1 MYKILT
7 PNQSVLKAYLKE
19 SVSLN
24 ELQDF
29 RKAMQILFMRI
40 NPSESEEFN
49 KNLVIDFFNQSLYKG
64 NSYMVNTYY
73 RTDLAIYSNVN
84 LQNEHPMVLFE
95 FKGPARPDMVTKN
108 DLKKKSLYELVL
120 YYIREE
126 IQKKNTDVKHLI
138 ITNCW
143 EYFIFEKKL
152 FYQLFAK
159 DRRFVQNVLN
169 ADTGGDNTDY
179 IRVYVN

>member
-24 ELQDF
+24 ELQVF
-29 RKAMQILFMRI
+29 RKAMQTLFLRI

-49 KNLVIDFFNQSLYKG
+49 KSLVKDFLSQNLYNG

-73 RTDLAIYSNVN
+73 RTDLAIYYNTN

-95 FKGPARPDMVTKN
+95 FKGPERPDMVTQN

-126 IQKKNTDVKHLI
+126 IQKKNTEIKHLI

-152 FYQLFAK
+152 FYQ
-159 DRRFVQNVLN
+159 
-169 ADTGGDNTDY
+169 
-179 IRVYVN
+179 

>member
-24 ELQDF
+24 ELQAF
-29 RKAMQILFMRI
+29 RNAMQTLFMRI

-49 KNLVIDFFNQSLYKG
+49 KNLVIDFLSQSLYKG

-84 LQNEHPMVLFE
+84 LHNGHPMVLFE
-95 FKGPARPDMVTKN
+95 FKGPSRPDMVSIN

-159 DRRFVQNVLN
+159 DQYFGKFLPIN
-169 ADTGGDNTDY
+169 
-179 IRVYVN
+179 